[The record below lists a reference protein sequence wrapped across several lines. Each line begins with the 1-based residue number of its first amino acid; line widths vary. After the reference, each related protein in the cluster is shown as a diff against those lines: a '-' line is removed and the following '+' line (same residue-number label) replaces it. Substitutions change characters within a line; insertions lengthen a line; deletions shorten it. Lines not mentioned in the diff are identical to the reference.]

1 VKKDKALDARPW
13 WSYGHVWLVISGP
26 VSVVIACIVTFY
38 FIINSPNEVLS
49 RQDVEITHDKS
60 VKLMAGS
67 DAPAM
72 MAMNHAATGLVPVP
86 KSTLATP
93 KK

>member
-1 VKKDKALDARPW
+1 MKSDSTLDEKPW
-13 WSYGHVWLVISGP
+13 WSYGHVWMVIGGP

-49 RQDVEITHDKS
+49 RQDVEITHDKDAK
-60 VKLMAGS
+60 VIAGG

-72 MAMNHAATGLVPVP
+72 MAMHHAATGLVPVP
-86 KSTLATP
+86 KSTLDTP